1 MDLDRDTDLNSRSYG
16 IFIQSLATPR
26 YISDGLFEVVSPWSA
41 SFLEYNCVSGSV
53 LCYRAAAFGD
63 MSPSPRGLRFISIE

>member
-16 IFIQSLATPR
+16 IFIQSLTTPR
-26 YISDGLFEVVSPWSA
+26 DVSDGLSEVVSPWSA
-41 SFLEYNCVSGSV
+41 SFLEYDCAAASV
-53 LCYRAAAFGD
+53 LGDRAAAFGD